1 MFKVLS
7 SMEYPEFLRVRCKVK
22 GFGLDCVTVSQPMDY
37 TEVLRVV
44 LPCKG

>member
-22 GFGLDCVTVSQPMDY
+22 GFGLDCVYGLTTYGLYRGS
-37 TEVLRVV
+37 
-44 LPCKG
+44 KGCFAL